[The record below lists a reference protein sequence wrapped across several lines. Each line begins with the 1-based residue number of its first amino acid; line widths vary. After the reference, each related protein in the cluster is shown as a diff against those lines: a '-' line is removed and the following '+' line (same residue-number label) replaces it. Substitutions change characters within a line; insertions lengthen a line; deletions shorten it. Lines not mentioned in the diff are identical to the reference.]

1 MHMKREIFISQVL
14 GFDREQFRE
23 YLYRNIN
30 KKRKLIKLF
39 DVVPKFDSS
48 KNKEY
53 EIKSSRPR
61 I

>member
-1 MHMKREIFISQVL
+1 MKRELFISQVL

-53 EIKSSRPR
+53 EIKSSKPR

>member
-1 MHMKREIFISQVL
+1 MKREIFISQVL

-39 DVVPKFDSS
+39 DVIPKFDSS